1 MNFVFKK
8 QQHTGRL
15 SVWYDG
21 IFLGEI
27 FSLLKENKDIDW
39 APYRADKSLKMSP
52 GQRYA
57 VTYIPIVKIG
67 NNPSANLNGHASRQ
81 LAAET
86 MLDFHRNTFQNECN

>member
-1 MNFVFKK
+1 MNFAFKK

-27 FSLLKENKDIDW
+27 FSLLRENKDIDW

-52 GQRYA
+52 GQRYL
-57 VTYIPIVKIG
+57 VTYTPIVKIG
-67 NNPSANLNGHASRQ
+67 NKPPSNMGGCASKQ
-81 LAAET
+81 QAAET
-86 MLDFHRNTFQNECN
+86 MLDFHRNTFQNEGN